1 VRTPDATRPDKVRT
15 EASRAERRRV
25 LLDAGVG
32 TLLVDR
38 PWSEIRMADVARA
51 AGVSR
56 QTLYDE
62 FGSRDGTARA
72 YVAAETDRFL
82 ALIDEALVP
91 DLDDPR
97 LALVEALEVFLRAA
111 KTSGLLRAIVSR
123 QGNEALLALVTTD
136 GNRVLV
142 DASAHMAEFFLVRWP
157 VSDPARAARLAEHL
171 VRLAL
176 SHATL
181 PTADA
186 RTSALAVG
194 DLLGPYLLE
203 MTGLA
208 P

>member
-1 VRTPDATRPDKVRT
+1 MGA
-15 EASRAERRRV
+15 
-25 LLDAGVG
+25 
-32 TLLVDR
+32 LLVDR
-38 PWSEIRMADVARA
+38 PWSDIRMADVARA

-62 FGSRDGTARA
+62 FGSRDGIARA
-72 YVAAETDRFL
+72 YVVAETDRFL
-82 ALIDEALVP
+82 AMIDAALVP
-91 DLDDPR
+91 AIDDPR
-97 LALVEALEVFLRAA
+97 VALVKALEVFLQAA

-142 DASAHMAEFFLVRWP
+142 DASSHMATFFLDRWP
-157 VSDPARAARLAEHL
+157 DTDPAATGLLAEHL

-186 RTSALAVG
+186 RTSARAVG
-194 DLLGPYLLE
+194 ALLGPYVVE
-203 MTGLA
+203 VTGFS
-208 P
+208 PPG